1 MVFPGQ
7 RFYVGLKNLL
17 FKVLNR
23 LRVIFLRVKLL
34 ILTLHELAHIQEG
47 AEIEIGRV
55 FFFVEVDFMFVF
67 YSFLSFFRLFYPMLH
82 LFLLLYKGLLPVY
95 LKNMCLKHSLFK
107 KLVLQE
113 QFFNDLVTK
122 SESTGTVIK
131 MLLWHHVALCFG
143 TWARHCKAP
152 LILLP
157 NYLFH
162 SEDFVLSEKT
172 QLDWFRFLNLCC
184 NMVQEPPF
192 FI

>member
-82 LFLLLYKGLLPVY
+82 LFLLLHKGLLPVY

-131 MLLWHHVALCFG
+131 MLL
-143 TWARHCKAP
+143 
-152 LILLP
+152 
-157 NYLFH
+157 
-162 SEDFVLSEKT
+162 
-172 QLDWFRFLNLCC
+172 
-184 NMVQEPPF
+184 
-192 FI
+192 